1 MIDFPQ
7 MVSVSH
13 RNAKMYA
20 SLFFVHFSIISTIVA
35 LVKVLSIGR
44 SDQVLAV
51 NHIVRYWYNLQIFY
65 YLMQ

>member
-35 LVKVLSIGR
+35 LVKVLRIGR

-51 NHIVRYWYNLQIFY
+51 NHIVRY
-65 YLMQ
+65 